1 MTEGNPLIAVLR
13 CFPRLNWVNTAA
25 SCSSVIACNFLVVR
39 FLIFSWSYCTFFFRR
54 SPSDDFL
61 TDLTRSIFVVPVRL
75 LRPFHHSF
83 HGDTRIDFLF
93 VVLKMHQRD
102 WMDSQSNSNH
112 ELRSS
117 TCLFSWSLL
126 PIHDHCFDAHFRLTK
141 PHELFL
147 SLSIKWDVENKK
159 TTTTK
164 KRVQTFQSTRVPIG
178 FRFRLVGRCRRWSS
192 MHFFVYWTGNWR
204 RWARNRRRSLT
215 WRPATAA
222 QRPSAT
228 SAPNSTANVRATP
241 SGRPSNQPPTPV
253 SLEGGGSRPP
263 PMGRDPRERER
274 ERERERDRGRP
285 LSVGRVDLFLG
296 RDPCRWVADPPPHPD
311 NYLLLFFFWR
321 CWPPLIYSQRVADR
335 MCFCIVRVGFVCFVL
350 FFFNLIF
357 LRSPWG
363 STFTTVYIF
372 IIWNGCCIWP
382 MRHPPSL
389 SVA

>member
-1 MTEGNPLIAVLR
+1 M
-13 CFPRLNWVNTAA
+13 
-25 SCSSVIACNFLVVR
+25 
-39 FLIFSWSYCTFFFRR
+39 
-54 SPSDDFL
+54 
-61 TDLTRSIFVVPVRL
+61 
-75 LRPFHHSF
+75 
-83 HGDTRIDFLF
+83 
-93 VVLKMHQRD
+93 LK
-102 WMDSQSNSNH
+102 
-112 ELRSS
+112 
-117 TCLFSWSLL
+117 T
-126 PIHDHCFDAHFRLTK
+126 
-141 PHELFL
+141 
-147 SLSIKWDVENKK
+147 KK

-192 MHFFVYWTGNWR
+192 MHFFVFWTGNWRRCLSIKWDVESKKKTKNNKKRVQTFQSTRVPIGFRFRLVGRCRRWSSMHFFVFWTGNWR

-274 ERERERDRGRP
+274 ERERQRPTPFGGSGRPLSGSRP
-285 LSVGRVDLFLG
+285 LSVGR
-296 RDPCRWVADPPPHPD
+296 RPPPHPD